1 MKSFRFYLINFA
13 SVTCI
18 ILALFQNPQ
27 WECSLLRSI
36 KKKIFHQ
43 SKHTVKCTCSFGAGG
58 NFHCTAHV
66 MILCAHY
73 GTWEVLVSCLFFT
86 VIVEM
91 NRMNIPQNEWY
102 ITVKMYL
109 KLLKRGWLY
118 FGCTCHVRVTVMV
131 SLEYKYTCSTY
142 CTKSWKIISV
152 HRVQSTEMAL

>member
-36 KKKIFHQ
+36 KKKKIFHQ

-86 VIVEM
+86 AIVEM
-91 NRMNIPQNEWY
+91 NRMNIPHNEWY
-102 ITVKMYL
+102 ITVNI
-109 KLLKRGWLY
+109 
-118 FGCTCHVRVTVMV
+118 F
-131 SLEYKYTCSTY
+131 
-142 CTKSWKIISV
+142 KIIKTRLVVFWLHLSCQGDR
-152 HRVQSTEMAL
+152 HGFPWI